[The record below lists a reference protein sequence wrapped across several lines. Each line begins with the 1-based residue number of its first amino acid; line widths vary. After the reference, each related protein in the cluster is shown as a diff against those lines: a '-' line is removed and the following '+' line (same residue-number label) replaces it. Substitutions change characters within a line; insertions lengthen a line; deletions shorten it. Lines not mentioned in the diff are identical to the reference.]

1 MCDTKQC
8 VLLNEPL
15 KGMVSERQAAIARYG
30 VRVMTGVLLA
40 VLTLGAEAYAQ
51 ASPSYP
57 NRPIRLL
64 VPMAA
69 GAGTD
74 IGARIL
80 STKLAESMLQQ
91 VVVDNRAGASG
102 IVGAELAARAAPDG
116 HTLMVVTI
124 SHSVSPSLH
133 KKLPYDIVKDF
144 DPVSLLIEYPF
155 LLNVHP
161 SLPVKSVNDLIALA
175 KTRPGQLNYA
185 SNGVGGGAYLC
196 AELLKSMTGI
206 KITHVPY
213 KSTAAA
219 ITGTVGGETGVA
231 FYSASA
237 VVAHVKVGRFRALA
251 MTGKKRSPSFP
262 ELPTIAEVAAL
273 PGYEVSGWTGLV
285 APAGT
290 PKPIIAK
297 LHSEFVRILQLPDV
311 KERLAVIDFEPVGN
325 SPDEFGAFIKQQMV
339 KWAKVLKDAGA
350 RAE

>member
-1 MCDTKQC
+1 MAIDTTRMAPRGSM
-8 VLLNEPL
+8 LLIPL
-15 KGMVSERQAAIARYG
+15 LTFSAG
-30 VRVMTGVLLA
+30 VF
-40 VLTLGAEAYAQ
+40 AQ
-51 ASPSYP
+51 PQPPYP

-80 STKLAESMLQQ
+80 STKLAEAIAQQ

-116 HTLMVVTI
+116 HTLMIVTI

-144 DPVSLLIEYPF
+144 TPVSLLIEYPF

-161 SLPVKSVNDLIALA
+161 ALPVKSVNELIALA
-175 KTRPGQLNYA
+175 KTKPGQINYA

-196 AELLKSMTGI
+196 AELLKSMAAL
-206 KITHVPY
+206 KLTHVPY

-237 VVAHVKVGRFRALA
+237 ALAHVKAGRFRALA

-262 ELPTIAEVAAL
+262 DLPTVAEAASL

-290 PKPIIAK
+290 PKSIVTK
-297 LHSEFVRILQLPDV
+297 LHTELTRILQIPEV

-325 SPDEFGAFIKQQMV
+325 TPEEFGAFIQQQMA
-339 KWAKVLKDAGA
+339 KWAKVLKEAGA
-350 RAE
+350 KAD